1 MDSKAEHE
9 HVSQADTSL
18 VLETLEHDQ
27 LVSAKREPVPRRRLK
42 GGELAL
48 VWALAAVPGLHAGS
62 GVLAGVDRGA
72 LRAGYRVKGTGYGL
86 QVAETGLGL
95 VRGAGLR

>member
-48 VWALAAVPGLHAGS
+48 VWALRLYLVFMLVVVFWQAWIAV
-62 GVLAGVDRGA
+62 R
-72 LRAGYRVKGTGYGL
+72 
-86 QVAETGLGL
+86 
-95 VRGAGLR
+95 